1 MRALVLGGTGHIGA
15 HVVRALAREGHAVR
29 VLCRDR
35 RRLSVLEGVPVDVA
49 DGSTDD
55 ADQLCRALDGC
66 DWLFHVAGY
75 YPSFTAEVAPAVASG
90 IADVRRVLWAAQRV
104 GVRRI
109 VFTSSSSTIRRVPER
124 RGAWCGDLG
133 RFHSSVSSQ
142 EGFHVKPQPGR
153 LAAETDWESEP
164 LDHYRPLYPT
174 VKIAME
180 QEALRAAR
188 EGLPVVVVN
197 PALCLGEYDAKP
209 FSGRMITIVAHGLP
223 MGMYVE
229 HRLNAVY
236 TGDVGIG
243 HVRAA
248 ERGRVGERYLLAG
261 RNLRFSELVAVI
273 ARETEARPPRW
284 RVPYAVVAGVAQ
296 ASGWWW
302 RVRGG
307 RGEPWLLAR
316 AVEQVR
322 EGQFLDGARA
332 ARELGMPQTPVE
344 EAVRRAVAWFRQQR
358 ML

>member
-15 HVVRALAREGHAVR
+15 HVVRTLARAGHAVR
-29 VLCRDR
+29 VLCRGR
-35 RRLSVLEGVPVDVA
+35 RRLGVLEGVPVDVA

-55 ADQLCRALDGC
+55 ADQLCRALDRC

-75 YPSFTAEVAPAVASG
+75 YPPFTAEVAPAVASG
-90 IADVRRVLWAAQRV
+90 VADVRRVLGAARRV

-109 VFTSSSSTIRRVPER
+109 VFTSSSSTIQRAP
-124 RGAWCGDLG
+124 D
-133 RFHSSVSSQ
+133 
-142 EGFHVKPQPGR
+142 R
-153 LAAETDWESEP
+153 LAAETDWEPEP

-197 PALCLGEYDAKP
+197 PTLCLGEYDAKP
-209 FSGRMITIVAHGLP
+209 FSGRIITIVARGLP
-223 MGMYVE
+223 MSVYVE
-229 HRLNAVY
+229 HRLNVVY

-261 RNLRFSELVAVI
+261 RNLRFSELAAVI
-273 ARETEARPPRW
+273 ARETGARPPRW

-302 RVRGG
+302 RMRGG
-307 RGEPWLLAR
+307 RGEPWLPAR

-322 EGQFLDGARA
+322 EGQFLDGEKAV
-332 ARELGMPQTPVE
+332 RELGMPQTTVE
-344 EAVRRAVAWFRQQR
+344 EAVRRAVAWFRAQG